1 MPLGEPPG
9 RKLEII
15 NNKFNMEKQIYLEPT
30 FEVHV
35 LAFEQRILDSSPGE
49 NGNGENLGSK
59 DVNWGGWSGV

>member
-1 MPLGEPPG
+1 
-9 RKLEII
+9 
-15 NNKFNMEKQIYLEPT
+15 MEKQTYLEPT

-59 DVNWGGWSGV
+59 DVTWGGWSGV